1 MRADILMN
9 ANKELL
15 LGALAS
21 GRILVENVLQTVA
34 NDLLLRVSAA

>member
-15 LGALAS
+15 LSALAS